1 MHLTYEERCQISAL
15 KANKVPQRKIAIH
28 LKRDPSVISR
38 EIKRNAGGKGYS
50 HKQAQK
56 KSIERRGVIPKKRI
70 TPLQIEKVRTL
81 MTEEQWSPEQI
92 TGRLKLEKISA
103 PSHEWIY
110 QYVWKDKRNG
120 GSLYKNLRR
129 RGKKYNKR
137 SSALTG
143 RGLIP
148 NRVDIA
154 ERPEIVDQ
162 KTRLGDWEADT
173 VIGKNHK
180 GALLT
185 IVERK
190 TKLTFITKLSQ
201 KTSEA
206 TQHALCAALKP
217 LQEHV
222 HTITTDNGK
231 EFAGHAKTA
240 IILDAQCYFARPYR
254 SWERGLN
261 ENTNGLIRQYVPKKF
276 DLDLVSDKLVL
287 EIQNRINSRPRK
299 TLGFRSPIEVFNDL
313 VNRLQTSVAF
323 QT

>member
-15 KANKVPQRKIAIH
+15 RASKVSLRKIALH

-38 EIKRNAGGKGYS
+38 EIKRNSGGCGYRY
-50 HKQAQK
+50 KQAQET
-56 KSIERRGVIPKKRI
+56 SIGRRAIIPKKRI
-70 TPLQIEKVRTL
+70 SRLQIEQVERL
-81 MTEEQWSPEQI
+81 IIEEQWSPEQI
-92 TGRLKLEKISA
+92 TGRLRLEKISV

-110 QYVWKDKRNG
+110 QHVWQDKRNG
-120 GSLYKNLRR
+120 GSLYKSLRR

-137 SSALTG
+137 GSALSG
-143 RGLIP
+143 KGLIP
-148 NRVDIA
+148 NRVDIS
-154 ERPEIVDQ
+154 ERPDIVAQ
-162 KTRLGDWEADT
+162 KSRLGDWEADT

-185 IVERK
+185 VVERK
-190 TKLTFITKLSQ
+190 SKLTFIVKLAQ
-201 KTSEA
+201 KTSEI
-206 TQHALCAALKP
+206 TQRALCVALMP

-240 IILDAQCYFARPYR
+240 ATLRARCYFATPYH

-261 ENTNGLIRQYVPKKF
+261 ENTNGLIRQYIPKK
-276 DLDLVSDKLVL
+276 LDLGLVTDKMVV
-287 EIQNRINSRPRK
+287 EIQNRINARPRK
-299 TLGFRSPIEVFNDL
+299 TLGFRSPVEVFNDL
-313 VNRLQTSVAF
+313 VNQLQTSVAF

>member
-15 KANKVPQRKIAIH
+15 KANKVSLRKIAVH
-28 LKRDPSVISR
+28 LKRDPSVICR
-38 EIKRNAGGKGYS
+38 EIQRNSGECGYR
-50 HKQAQK
+50 HKEAQRNSIDRRSVIK
-56 KSIERRGVIPKKRI
+56 KTRI
-70 TPLQIEKVRTL
+70 TPLQIEKVTIL
-81 MTEEQWSPEQI
+81 ITEEQWSPEQI
-92 TGRLKLEKISA
+92 AGRLRLEKMPS

-110 QYVWKDKRNG
+110 QYIWKDKRAG
-120 GSLYKNLRR
+120 GFLYKNLRR

-137 SSALTG
+137 GSALAG

-148 NRVDIA
+148 NRIDIA
-154 ERPEIVDQ
+154 ERPEIVDK

-185 IVERK
+185 MVERK

-201 KTSEA
+201 KTSEI
-206 TQHALCAALKP
+206 TQYALCAALKP
-217 LQEHV
+217 LHEHV

-231 EFAGHAKTA
+231 EFAGHAKTSA
-240 IILDAQCYFARPYR
+240 TLDAQCYFARPYH

-276 DLDLVSDKLVL
+276 DLASLDDKLIL

-313 VNRLQTSVAF
+313 ANTLQASVAF

>member
-15 KANKVPQRKIAIH
+15 KANKIPLRKIAIQ

-38 EIKRNAGGKGYS
+38 EVKRNSGGRGYR
-50 HKQAQK
+50 HKQAQRKATQRRSAINK
-56 KSIERRGVIPKKRI
+56 KKIGTS
-70 TPLQIEKVRTL
+70 QIEKVEFFL
-81 MTEEQWSPEQI
+81 TEEQWSPEQI
-92 TGRLKLEKISA
+92 TGRLRLQKVA
-103 PSHEWIY
+103 VPSHEWIY
-110 QYVWKDKRNG
+110 QHIWKNKRNG

-129 RGKKYNKR
+129 CGKKYNKR
-137 SSALTG
+137 GSALAG

-154 ERPEIVDQ
+154 DRPEIVDQ
-162 KTRLGDWEADT
+162 KTRLGDWEADMM
-173 VIGKNHK
+173 IGKNHK

-231 EFAGHAKTA
+231 EFAGHAKTS
-240 IILDAQCYFARPYR
+240 ITLDAKCYFARPYH

-313 VNRLQTSVAF
+313 VNQLQTSVAF